1 VAARVPKTTTSSSPP
16 SPNVDVVVFF
26 FSFITWSGLP
36 TYPTYPCR
44 RICHQD
50 SPSCQE
56 REKQVLKVEKKRLT
70 RQVPGLAFV
79 EVDFGNGMDS
89 EAAVN
94 NLLGEVV
101 GHKLL
106 VRGVKAEA
114 RR

>member
-1 VAARVPKTTTSSSPP
+1 MP
-16 SPNVDVVVFF
+16 SN
-26 FSFITWSGLP
+26 
-36 TYPTYPCR
+36 
-44 RICHQD
+44 

-56 REKQVLKVEKKRLT
+56 REKQVQVEKKRLT

-94 NLLGEVV
+94 NLIGEVV

-106 VRGVKAEA
+106 VRGVKPEA

>member
-1 VAARVPKTTTSSSPP
+1 MVY
-16 SPNVDVVVFF
+16 
-26 FSFITWSGLP
+26 LP
-36 TYPTYPCR
+36 TLPILAGRCAINTPR
-44 RICHQD
+44 VAKK
-50 SPSCQE
+50 E
-56 REKQVLKVEKKRLT
+56 RNKFQIEKKRLT

-106 VRGVKAEA
+106 VRGVKPEA

>member
-1 VAARVPKTTTSSSPP
+1 MP
-16 SPNVDVVVFF
+16 SN
-26 FSFITWSGLP
+26 
-36 TYPTYPCR
+36 
-44 RICHQD
+44 

-56 REKQVLKVEKKRLT
+56 REKQVQVDKKRLT
-70 RQVPGLAFV
+70 RQVPGLAVV

-94 NLLGEVV
+94 NLIGEVV

-106 VRGVKAEA
+106 VRGVKPEA